1 MSRNGLGYFWKDRM
15 KLIRVG
21 EGVITI
27 EITQLEYDAAASALG
42 ETLEALE
49 DWEFA
54 TRTGVDPSVMLGLLA
69 QFRELDPQRGAEGP
83 V

>member
-1 MSRNGLGYFWKDRM
+1 M
-15 KLIRVG
+15 KLIMVG

-27 EITQLEYDAAASALG
+27 EITQLEYDAVASALG

-54 TRTGVDPSVMLGLLA
+54 TRTGGDRSVMRGLLA
-69 QFRELDPQRGAEGP
+69 QFREHDPQRGAEGS

>member
-1 MSRNGLGYFWKDRM
+1 M
-15 KLIRVG
+15 KLISLAG
-21 EGVITI
+21 GVITI
-27 EITQLEYDAAASALG
+27 EITQLEYDAVASALG

-54 TRTGVDPSVMLGLLA
+54 TRTGVDRSVMRGLLA
-69 QFRELDPQRGAEGP
+69 QFREHDPKPGAEGP